1 MKVCQFNFNNE
12 VDSFEIH
19 VEDDGKVTVP
29 GENGQTMAEYE
40 SVEQLAEIYAQAR
53 DVKPENLKNW
63 VLLEN
68 GNVYSY
74 VLRAGT
80 AGVDISEVEEQLEEV
95 FENLEGE
102 HHPLNIARAKEQIM
116 SDKTADLT
124 EALVHCTETD
134 VARDVYDAMKRIFDE
149 DEAEEPEEEDTRS
162 ELEKYLDMVE
172 ETPGGISLI
181 AFVAGLPVD
190 VEKAALLEAL
200 QENRILSNVGNL
212 RAIYGNTISEAM
224 DNGIGVVT
232 VADAITVITQTA
244 VGEKDDDAKN
254 RLAFTANM
262 AGRDKVNIS
271 VDIVGTKH
279 IRHTAELVPVSELED
294 VELFVRD
301 NVPYIVRFSDT
312 IDEEIEAEQLDEETE
327 ADLAAMEEAFGDEE
341 EGFDDSEDDFV
352 PERHVHYGAEED
364 M

>member
-1 MKVCQFNFNNE
+1 MKIGQFNFNNE

-19 VEDDGKVTVP
+19 IEDDGRVTVP

-40 SVEQLAEIYAQAR
+40 SVGQLAEIYAQAR

-68 GNVYSY
+68 GDVYSF

-95 FENLEGE
+95 FQNLEGE

-134 VARDVYDAMKRIFDE
+134 VARNVYDAMKRIFDE
-149 DEAEEPEEEDTRS
+149 DTAEEPEEEEDTRS
-162 ELEKYLDMVE
+162 ELEKYLDETE
-172 ETPGGISLI
+172 ETPGAISLI

-190 VEKAALLEAL
+190 IEKTALLEAL
-200 QENRILSNVGNL
+200 QENRILSNVENL
-212 RAIYGNTISEAM
+212 RAIYDNTISEAM
-224 DNGIGVVT
+224 GNGIGVT
-232 VADAITVITQTA
+232 TIADAITVITQTA
-244 VGEKDDDAKN
+244 VGEKNNDAKN

-279 IRHTAELVPVSELED
+279 IRHTAELVSISELED
-294 VELFVRD
+294 VELFVRN

-312 IDEEIEAEQLDEETE
+312 IDEELEAEQLDEETE
-327 ADLAAMEEAFGDEE
+327 ADLAAMEEAFE
-341 EGFDDSEDDFV
+341 SEDEPEDEFV